1 MVWLVWASI
10 PSDERRFRVAGPLE
24 HLAALARFDRG
35 HAFNR
40 SPESRGGGSVV
51 AARAQLGVPGAVPIP
66 SFPEASSW
74 STALCGRCSPWAFA
88 SHFPVVFNQ
97 SI

>member
-24 HLAALARFDRG
+24 HPAALARFDRG

-51 AARAQLGVPGAVPIP
+51 AARAHSAFPALFRSSVSLKPHLGPRHCAADVLQGRSPPI
-66 SFPEASSW
+66 S
-74 STALCGRCSPWAFA
+74 
-88 SHFPVVFNQ
+88 Q
-97 SI
+97 